1 MAKLKFV
8 LKTGSSSQGGA
19 CSDLWVRLI
28 DWSSRESSEVRL
40 HRACDKGFEPGSSE
54 TVIIESPRDFGS
66 LAQIEVRRDDVP
78 RALSWQLENIR
89 LTNLD
94 TREEYFVDF
103 CDNLSTGVWFSP
115 FSGLVHRRHVP
126 SAEVFWCARDLS
138 VYPQG
143 NHHFLAVMFRSRDA
157 ALFNH
162 PRFLTEQ
169 NNGDVHYFITLGGYA
184 DGAGKML
191 YCLFNQEDDA
201 GAFREYL
208 GSGKFLGSW
217 SDMDYESHL
226 IEPLDGKSE
235 QDLSLAIIQAGR
247 NFMMHEKRPEASKA
261 AGNCAMFV
269 NSLLASIG
277 YPSEYRQKRGLFWVS
292 EPCDEL
298 LMDAACFF
306 PPG

>member
-8 LKTGSSSQGGA
+8 LKTGSCSQSGA
-19 CSDLWVRLI
+19 CSDIWVRLI
-28 DWSSRESSEVRL
+28 AWNRRESPEMRL
-40 HRACDKGFEPGSSE
+40 HHPCVRGFEPGA
-54 TVIIESPRDFGS
+54 TDTIILEYPGEYVSI
-66 LAQIEVRRDDVP
+66 AQIEVRRGDVP

-89 LTNLD
+89 VTNLD
-94 TREEYFVDF
+94 TGEECSVDF
-103 CDNLSTGVWFSP
+103 GDSLAPGVWFSP

-143 NHHFLAVMFRSRDA
+143 NHHFLAVIFRSLDA
-157 ALFNH
+157 AFFNY
-162 PRFLTEQ
+162 PGFLTEESK
-169 NNGDVHYFITLGGYA
+169 GDVHYFLTLGGYA
-184 DGAGKML
+184 DGAGKMI

-201 GAFREYL
+201 CAFREYL
-208 GSGKFLGSW
+208 NSGKFLGSW

-226 IEPLDGKSE
+226 VEPLKGKSE
-235 QDLSLAIIQAGR
+235 QELAQAIILAGM
-247 NFMMHEKRPEASKA
+247 NFMMHEKRPVAGKT

-277 YPSEYRQKRGLFWVS
+277 YPAEYRQKRGLFWVS
-292 EPCDEL
+292 DSCEEL